1 MSIAIAEL
9 KLNQN
14 DDTAYHKNSIPKYSD
29 FGKSEQTLLAPS
41 CLDIITTPFTGST
54 LFGIIR
60 GPNCSFQLSLAT
72 STKPTAEG
80 LSKTVMVRFI
90 MLFGLWS
97 S

>member
-1 MSIAIAEL
+1 MTILFTAKIVFPSIL
-9 KLNQN
+9 L
-14 DDTAYHKNSIPKYSD
+14 
-29 FGKSEQTLLAPS
+29 GKSEQTLLAPS

-97 S
+97 F